1 MGYQAEY
8 MGYTYLFYLLS
19 TVSAN
24 KRSTMNQLAV
34 FALLVCAVAAA
45 QASTVVLG
53 GYPHG
58 PFPYAAAPHY
68 APLPYAAA
76 PHYAPHHVA
85 PVHYS
90 AAAVHAPVQGIHKGA
105 KIEVEAEPV
114 EQHGYVVSY

>member
-68 APLPYAAA
+68 AP
-76 PHYAPHHVA
+76 HHVA

-90 AAAVHAPVQGIHKGA
+90 AAAVHAPVQVIHKGA